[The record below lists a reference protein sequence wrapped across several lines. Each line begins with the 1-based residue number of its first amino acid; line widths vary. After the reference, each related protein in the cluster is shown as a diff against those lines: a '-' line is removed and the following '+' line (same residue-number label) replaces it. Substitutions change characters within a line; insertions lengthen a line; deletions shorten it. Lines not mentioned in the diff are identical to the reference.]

1 MKDTPDLI
9 VILGP
14 TASGKTRLAVEV
26 AKRIDGAII
35 SADSRQ
41 VYRGMD
47 LGTGKD
53 LEIYGDIPYFLID
66 IREAGDTYD
75 VSQFRKNFH
84 EALDGIRQQG
94 KRPVLCGGTG
104 LYIQSVLQ
112 RFDYSE
118 VPVDIA
124 QRNELETLEI
134 DVLRDR
140 LKQLPSPPG
149 FNADTSTKKR
159 LIRAIAICTWCQHHG
174 LPSDGCAPIPAVLF
188 GINPAVE
195 VRRQRITDRLRVRID
210 QGLIEE
216 VRELLQK
223 GIPPERL
230 VYYGLEY
237 KYVTRYLLGELD
249 YETFFA
255 RLNTEIHR
263 FAKRQMTYFRKME
276 KDGLEIHWLA
286 NGPIDDMA
294 TEVVAISAII

>member
-1 MKDTPDLI
+1 MKPTPDLI

-26 AKRIDGAII
+26 AKRTDGAII

-53 LEIYGDIPYFLID
+53 LGDYGDIPYFLID
-66 IREAGDTYD
+66 IREAGDTYH
-75 VSQFRKNFH
+75 VSQFRNDFYDT
-84 EALDGIRQQG
+84 LDAVKQLG
-94 KRPVLCGGTG
+94 KRPILCGGTG

-112 RFDYSE
+112 RLDYSG
-118 VPVDIA
+118 VPVDRA
-124 QRNELETLEI
+124 LRSELERLDT

-140 LKQLPSPPG
+140 LHRLPVPTG
-149 FNADTSTKKR
+149 FKADTSTRKR
-159 LIRAIAICTWCQHHG
+159 LIRATEICTWCQQHV
-174 LPSDGCAPIPAVLF
+174 LPPDCHATVPAILF
-188 GINPAVE
+188 GVNPPVE
-195 VRRQRITDRLRVRID
+195 IRRQRITERLRVRLG

-216 VRELLQK
+216 VRQLLQQ

-230 VYYGLEY
+230 MYYGLEY
-237 KYVTRYLLGELD
+237 KYATRYLLGELD
-249 YETFFA
+249 YEAFFA

-286 NGPIDDMA
+286 NGSIDDMA
-294 TEVVAISAII
+294 TEVMAISAII